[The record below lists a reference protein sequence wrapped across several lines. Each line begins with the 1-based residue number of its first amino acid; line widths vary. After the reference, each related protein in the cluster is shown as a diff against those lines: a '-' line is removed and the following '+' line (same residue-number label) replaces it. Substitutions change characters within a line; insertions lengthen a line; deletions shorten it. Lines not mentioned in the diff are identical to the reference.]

1 MVRSR
6 VSCSGAF
13 LTIAHALFQ
22 KQNTWHPRM
31 CIRCKNRIVRYLG
44 WISSSAALVRTL

>member
-6 VSCSGAF
+6 VSCGGAF
-13 LTIAHALFQ
+13 LTIAQALFQ

-31 CIRCKNRIVRYLG
+31 CIRCTNRKVRYLV